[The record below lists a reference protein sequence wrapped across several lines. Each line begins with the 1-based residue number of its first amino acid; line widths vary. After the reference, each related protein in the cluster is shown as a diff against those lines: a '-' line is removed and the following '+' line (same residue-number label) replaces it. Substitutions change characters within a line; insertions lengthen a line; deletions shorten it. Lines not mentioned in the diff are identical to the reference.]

1 MPVDVPSQSAA
12 LAIPAV
18 RNKASELATTGLK
31 NLDLLEEAEELFR
44 LVPPPHGLFV
54 LDT

>member
-1 MPVDVPSQSAA
+1 MPVDIPSQSAA

-31 NLDLLEEAEELFR
+31 NLDLLEEIEGLFNP
-44 LVPPPHGLFV
+44 LPHGLFV